1 MLQSSKVLWGEGLFL
16 RPQHFQQQDAFHEKR
31 LAEATRNLHPYSWG
45 VKALQVDEDA
55 LSNGVFRLN
64 SLALIFED
72 GEMYTAPGEDVL
84 PNPIT
89 LQTLER
95 SSGEITF
102 YACIAPL
109 RANASN
115 FQTAEGAVDGGVR
128 YVQKS
133 TSTPDNY
140 TKAADFD
147 LATLRRYVTILP
159 EDSPR
164 DHLLSV
170 PICRVKRSSKSAFA
184 VDETFVAPSISI
196 GCAPFLMA
204 SLQRQLDA
212 LQAKVNALYGY
223 HREPSKHVIE
233 FRSGDIASFWLLHT
247 ASTAYA
253 GLMHFAQH
261 PSLHPERLFQRFAE
275 LAGGLMTFS
284 QSSSLADIPAYKHEA
299 PTQCFHTIQK
309 ILDGLLETVIS
320 TKYFAIAL
328 EQVKPSFFRGRLE
341 SETITPQTGLFLSV
355 KAAMAPLEI
364 IELVPQRF
372 KVGAPDDVDKLVLSA
387 MSGVRLVHAAQ
398 VPAAIPVKPGYYY
411 FTLDAKGSLYERML
425 QAQNLTIY
433 APSGIADLEMELF
446 ALNL

>member
-31 LAEATRNLHPYSWG
+31 LSEASRNLHPYAWG
-45 VKALQVDEDA
+45 NKSIKIDEDA
-55 LSNGVFRLN
+55 LANGVFRL
-64 SLALIFED
+64 SALSVVFED
-72 GEMYTAPGEDVL
+72 GEMYNAPSEDPL
-84 PNPIT
+84 PNPVNI
-89 LQTLER
+89 QALER
-95 SSGEITF
+95 NSGEITF

-109 RANASN
+109 RSNASN
-115 FQTAEGAVDGGVR
+115 FQSSEGAVDGGVR
-128 YVQKS
+128 YVQKTAPS
-133 TSTPDNY
+133 PDNF
-140 TKAADFD
+140 TNAADFD
-147 LATLRRYVTILP
+147 LSTLRRYVSILP
-159 EDSPR
+159 DDAPR
-164 DHLLSV
+164 DHLVSL
-170 PICRVKRSSKSAFA
+170 PICRVKRSSKSSFI
-184 VDETFVAPSISI
+184 VDQTFVAPSLSI
-196 GCAPFLMA
+196 ASAPFLMA
-204 SLQRQLDA
+204 LLQRQLDA

-261 PSLHPERLFQRFAE
+261 PALHPERLFQRLAE

-284 QSSSLADIPAYKHEA
+284 KSSSLADIPAYKHED
-299 PTQCFHTIQK
+299 PTRCFHEIQK

-320 TKYFAIAL
+320 TKYFSIAL

-355 KAAMAPLEI
+355 KAAMPPMEI
-364 IELVPQRF
+364 IEVVPQRF

-387 MSGVRLVHAAQ
+387 MSGVRLIHAAQ
-398 VPAAIPVKPGYYY
+398 IPAAIPVKPGHYY
-411 FTLDAKGSLYERML
+411 FTLDAKGALYERML

-433 APSGIADLEMELF
+433 APAGIADLEMELF
-446 ALNL
+446 AVNL